1 VDLSQR
7 AQRRSTE
14 GTEKEKGRKR
24 RGTEKRGKKRQEGSF
39 DCGLLKAQTFA
50 QDDRVFGY

>member
-7 AQRRSTE
+7 AQRGSAE
-14 GTEKEKGRKR
+14 GTEQEKGRKR
-24 RGTEKRGKKRQEGSF
+24 RGTERLEKKRQEGSF